1 MKILDQLDTFFESQ
15 KETEQ
20 KVFFILPLII
30 IGFIVYYFI
39 FPVTSDMLNNS
50 INKNRK
56 LNNDI
61 NTKKV
66 SIMNVKNSIIKIKA
80 KRRIVKLKI
89 KKLKKIEIVMNNLLN
104 QVKFLIFNLNR
115 WADIYN
121 TIPNYLKNSNLVL
134 LKLDNVLSLDDKKT
148 NNNDIVNLK
157 MQITLDVI
165 GNFKNVVKLMNNF
178 ESRKDFVKIKSLK
191 TDGLITH
198 LVINIY
204 GAEL

>member
-121 TIPNYLKNSNLVL
+121 TIPKYLKNSNLVL